1 LKKVGL
7 AGKLFHD
14 FRRTAVRNMVRAG
27 VPESVAM
34 KISGHKD
41 RSIFERYNIVDE
53 KDLKEA
59 SKLMKAYL
67 EDQEIDLPDAKLTHS
82 GNDKKKKGTS

>member
-1 LKKVGL
+1 
-7 AGKLFHD
+7 
-14 FRRTAVRNMVRAG
+14 
-27 VPESVAM
+27 M

-41 RSIFERYNIVDE
+41 RSIFERHNIADE